1 MKVALVKRNAPL
13 EIVVN
18 MHSKRKTEQMILFD
32 SDTRFYGSDA
42 KSLIGRKPTFTPYS
56 MGMLLGRDESHPVV
70 QDQYS
75 EYNPMQPFY
84 NETRSGLGIKVSSA
98 TYTPEELVAM
108 VLSHAK
114 DFTAADGVTGK
125 IKDCV
130 LTVPCFY
137 TQHERRAILDAADLA
152 DLNVLALIDETT
164 AAGLHFGIDRIEE
177 KPMNVLFYNM
187 GGNSIQVAI
196 IQYYS
201 HEKSKKKVG
210 AFRVLGKGWDSSI
223 GGESFDAR
231 IVDFMANEFNAI
243 WNKKRNDGQEKDV
256 RDYPRPISKL
266 KLEANKIKQVLSANN
281 EKPIFIDSLH
291 DDTNYQSSLNRA
303 HFEEII
309 HDLVLKST
317 EPIQMALTSANLTLA
332 DIDAVEL
339 IGGGMRVPRV
349 QEQISS
355 LLVES
360 SLELGMHINSDESMA
375 LGAAFHG
382 ANVSTAFRVRQV
394 GMTDINPFPIVVSLE
409 EMEIEESSGLFG
421 IGGSKKKEV
430 DDEAEVWSKQ
440 ATIFKANGKVGVKKT
455 IAFTQEE
462 EINVA
467 IDYEDSE
474 HLPAGTPLSIERYNV
489 TGIVKFAKEMEEK
502 GLGKPKVSLQFDLST
517 SGLAMLVKAEAAVE
531 ETYTVEEE
539 VEVEDE
545 NQDEE
550 DDTGD
555 NEVKEEEA
563 TEESEETE
571 KAEATESE
579 ETEKAEESEETEK
592 AEESEETEKTEE
604 SEETEKTEESE
615 ETEKTEESEETENA
629 EATEETANEEKVDG
643 AEKKKKTKPKKKKMK
658 TITVEKEKKRV
669 HKVTLSVDTYHVG
682 RIQPYNVDTLTES
695 RDKLAAFDARDAERI
710 RFEAVKNKY
719 ESFIYYINNKLIDQ
733 EEAVEAVSTEEQR
746 EALRQSS
753 KDAEDWM
760 YDEGYD
766 ADLVTYEEKYVELS
780 EPAEKIFFRMT
791 ENVDRPKAIEAIE
804 EKFGKILTLLTK
816 WETTM
821 PQITEEE
828 RTDVATK
835 VEEVKK
841 TLAEKVEAQTAADPT
856 EDPVLTSAEIPLMT
870 KEIQG
875 ILSKLSK
882 RPKPKVEKKDD
893 EDTNSTESKD
903 GEGANSTEKTDLDDA
918 ETENTDDTDKE
929 AKDAGDED
937 DKSDETDETDTS
949 TEDEG
954 DKPDETDET
963 ATSTEDEL
971 SEEEKVAEDEL

>member
-18 MHSKRKTEQMILFD
+18 THSKRKTEQMILFD
-32 SDTRFYGSDA
+32 SDTRFYGADA

-56 MGMLLGRDESHPVV
+56 MNMLLGRDESHPVV

-75 EYNPMQPFY
+75 TYNPIEPYY
-84 NETRSGLGIKVSSA
+84 NETRAGVCLKVSSSI
-98 TYTPEELVAM
+98 YTPEELVAM

-114 DFTAADGVTGK
+114 DFTTADGVTTQ

-130 LTVPCFY
+130 LTVPSFY
-137 TQHERRAILDAADLA
+137 TQHERRAILDAAELA

-177 KPMNVLFYNM
+177 EPMNVLFYNM
-187 GGNSIQVAI
+187 GGNSIQVGI
-196 IQYYS
+196 IQYHS

-210 AFRVLGKGWDSSI
+210 AFRVLGKGWDSNI

-231 IVDFMANEFNAI
+231 IVDFMADEFNAV
-243 WNKKRNDGQEKDV
+243 WNKKRNDGVEKDV
-256 RDYPRPISKL
+256 RDFPRPISKL
-266 KLEANKIKQVLSANN
+266 KLEANKIKQVLSANS

-291 DDTNYQSSLNRA
+291 DDTNYQSSLTRS
-303 HFEEII
+303 HFEEIC
-309 HDLVLKST
+309 HDLILKST
-317 EPIQMALTSANLTLA
+317 EPIQMALKSANLTLA

-339 IGGGMRVPRV
+339 IGGGMRIPKV
-349 QEQISS
+349 QEQISG
-355 LLVES
+355 LLGES

-394 GMTDINPFPIVVSLE
+394 GMTDINPFPIVVSLQ

-421 IGGSKKKEV
+421 IGGGKKKEEG
-430 DDEAEVWSKQ
+430 EASEVWSKQ

-467 IDYEDSE
+467 IDYEDFDQ
-474 HLPAGTPLSIERYNV
+474 LPAGTPLSIERYNV
-489 TGIVKFAKEMEEK
+489 TGIVKFAKEMEDK

-517 SGLAMLVKAEAAVE
+517 SGLASLVKAEAAVE

-539 VEVEDE
+539 IEVEDE

-550 DDTGD
+550 ASDD
-555 NEVKEEEA
+555 EEKDGEA
-563 TEESEETE
+563 GESTEASEDTVDAQATTEAEES
-571 KAEATESE
+571 
-579 ETEKAEESEETEK
+579 EKAEESEDTEK
-592 AEESEETEKTEE
+592 AEKTEE
-604 SEETEKTEESE
+604 AKEGSE
-615 ETEKTEESEETENA
+615 
-629 EATEETANEEKVDG
+629 NEEKVDTTE
-643 AEKKKKTKPKKKKMK
+643 EKDEGKNKTKSKPKKKKMK

-682 RIQPYNVDTLTES
+682 RVQPYSVDTLTES
-695 RDKLAAFDARDAERI
+695 RDKLAAFAARDAERI

-719 ESFIYYINNKLIDQ
+719 ESYIYYINNKLIDE
-733 EEAVEAVSTEEQR
+733 EEAIEAVSTEEQR
-746 EALRQSS
+746 DALRQSS

-804 EKFGKILTLLTK
+804 EKFEKIIALLTK

-821 PQITEEE
+821 PQITDEE
-828 RTDVATK
+828 RADVAAK

-841 TLAEKVEAQTAADPT
+841 TLAEKVEAQAAADPT

-870 KEIQG
+870 KDIQS

-882 RPKPKVEKKDD
+882 RPKPKVEKKDEGD
-893 EDTNSTESKD
+893 SNSTESKD
-903 GEGANSTEKTDLDDA
+903 EEGADSTEENDVDDA
-918 ETENTDDTDKE
+918 DEDTNDTETNEDTTDG
-929 AKDAGDED
+929 GDES
-937 DKSDETDETDTS
+937 DKSDEA
-949 TEDEG
+949 
-954 DKPDETDET
+954 DET
-963 ATSTEDEL
+963 ATSPEDEL
-971 SEEEKVAEDEL
+971 SEEEKAAEDEL